1 MLSIP
6 PFGNTPY
13 LATSSASASTTT
25 APTHDAF
32 APTTSA
38 ACFQIRLPL
47 VRLPTVSFDVS
58 ETGADQQQG
67 PLLLVCRHDR
77 V

>member
-13 LATSSASASTTT
+13 LATSSASTTT

-32 APTTSA
+32 ASA